1 MHFVNINLN
10 YRRFNFLLTLG
21 WKPFSKVLI
30 KFARFRNVWKGL
42 GVRDCSELNQ
52 FSAGVDKMLVVQ
64 ASGEIRDNIE
74 TPGRSNK

>member
-21 WKPFSKVLI
+21 WKPCSNVLV
-30 KFARFRNVWKGL
+30 KFARLRNVWKEL

-74 TPGRSNK
+74 TLGRSNK